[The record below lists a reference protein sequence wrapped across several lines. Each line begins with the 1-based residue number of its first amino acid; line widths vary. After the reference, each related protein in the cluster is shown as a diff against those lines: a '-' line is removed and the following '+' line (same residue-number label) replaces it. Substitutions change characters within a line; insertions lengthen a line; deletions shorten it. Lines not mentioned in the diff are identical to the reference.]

1 MRDSPLDSS
10 RNRLLA
16 RTSETEDPVSLLQT
30 SGRRFV
36 PVNTAWNSDISND
49 PSEVP
54 SSEDRPSA
62 TEIIE
67 EMQKHNWYKD
77 QIVFRQE
84 TEEKAARSGVDSTFH
99 FPRLAPYMRI
109 KEPLEHLC
117 RRPSW
122 MLCPVRDK
130 YPPFTFTKQRQ
141 SMHLRKARTP

>member
-1 MRDSPLDSS
+1 
-10 RNRLLA
+10 
-16 RTSETEDPVSLLQT
+16 
-30 SGRRFV
+30 
-36 PVNTAWNSDISND
+36 VNTAWNSDISND

-54 SSEDRPSA
+54 SSEDRPCA

-84 TEEKAARSGVDSTFH
+84 TEEKATRPGVDSTFH

-109 KEPLEHLC
+109 KELLRHLC
-117 RRPSW
+117 RRPLW

-130 YPPFTFTKQRQ
+130 YPPFIFTKQRQ
-141 SMHLRKARTP
+141 SMHLRKVRTS